1 MKKASIL
8 TKIAL
13 PVFLAG
19 GFLFTA
25 CNKEATVISP
35 EAELATIESTQEDS
49 EADLAYDDV
58 FNNTMGIGNEAG
70 DNIGFTSGTGVF
82 GRANGSGVI
91 GRTERCFTVTVVPAD
106 PGKFPKTVTLDFKTG
121 CEGPD
126 GKIRKG
132 KIITVYS
139 GPMRAPGSK
148 ATTTFDG
155 YMVDSMKVEG
165 THEVTN
171 NSTSNN
177 QILTMKV
184 IAGKLTWTSG
194 RWVKWGSTRTITQLE
209 GNGTPAFPRD
219 DIFKITGAG
228 RGENSRG
235 KSWSHEITEPLIKR
249 FICRWVSKGV
259 IRIRVNAVV
268 GSLDFGNGECDN
280 KAILTINGKTKD
292 ITLR

>member
-1 MKKASIL
+1 MKKTTLLS
-8 TKIAL
+8 KIAL
-13 PVFLAG
+13 PVLLSGAVF
-19 GFLFTA
+19 FTA
-25 CNKEATVISP
+25 CNKEATVITP
-35 EAELATIESTQEDS
+35 AQELATIESTQEDS

-70 DNIGFTSGTGVF
+70 DDLGFTSGVGVF
-82 GRANGSGVI
+82 GRTDGSGVI
-91 GRTERCFTVTVVPAD
+91 GRTERCFTVSVAPVD

-121 CEGPD
+121 CQGPD

-132 KIITVYS
+132 KIITVFS
-139 GPMRAPGSK
+139 GPMRIPGSK

-165 THEVTN
+165 THEVVN

-177 QILTMKV
+177 QILTTKV
-184 IAGKLTWTSG
+184 IGGKLTWLGG
-194 RWVKWGSTRTITQLE
+194 RWVKWGSVRTIAQIE

-219 DIFKITGAG
+219 DVFRITGSG

-235 KSWSHEITEPLIKR
+235 KSWAHEIAEPLIKK
-249 FICRWVSKGV
+249 FVCRWISKGV
-259 IRIRVNAVV
+259 LRVRLNDVV
-268 GSLDFGNGECDN
+268 ASLNYGNGECDN
-280 KAILTINGKTKD
+280 KAVLTINNKTIE

>member
-1 MKKASIL
+1 MKKTSFL
-8 TKIAL
+8 SKIAL
-13 PVFLAG
+13 PVLFAG
-19 GFLFTA
+19 GLFFTA
-25 CNKEATVISP
+25 CNKEATVITP
-35 EAELATIESTQEDS
+35 AQELATIESTQEDS

-58 FNNTMGIGNEAG
+58 FNNSMGIGNEAG
-70 DNIGFTSGTGVF
+70 DDLGFTSGVGVF
-82 GRANGSGVI
+82 GRTDGSGVI
-91 GRTERCFTVTVVPAD
+91 GRTERCFTVSVVPAD

-121 CEGPD
+121 CQGPD

-132 KIITVYS
+132 KIITVFS

-177 QILTMKV
+177 QILTTKV
-184 IAGKLTWTSG
+184 IGGKLTWLSG
-194 RWVKWGSTRTITQLE
+194 RWVKWGSVRTIAQIE

-219 DIFKITGAG
+219 DVFRITGSG

-235 KSWSHEITEPLIKR
+235 RSWAHEITEPLMK
-249 FICRWVSKGV
+249 
-259 IRIRVNAVV
+259 
-268 GSLDFGNGECDN
+268 
-280 KAILTINGKTKD
+280 
-292 ITLR
+292 